1 MKYLLCLIK
10 LLALLNL
17 SSSQEDYMHG
27 TQTQDSLAELEKAA
41 KEAESLDK
49 LLNTENEALVQQLM
63 KAGIQDDDGDD
74 RELQDLEKLLNKQA
88 ENQQDEEPQQDEE
101 EEAMAA
107 QDNSDNVAKAQ
118 RSKRYYRNRMRMY
131 RRYYLSYRRHY
142 YQQRNLKIKY
152 IRLYSVYHRSNTWCL
167 KQLSRG

>member
-1 MKYLLCLIK
+1 MKYLICLVN
-10 LLALLNL
+10 LLAVFNL
-17 SSSQEDYMHG
+17 SSSQDEYKHDI
-27 TQTQDSLAELEKAA
+27 QTQDSLAELEKAA
-41 KEAESLDK
+41 KEAQSLDK

-63 KAGIQDDDGDD
+63 KGGAQDEDDNDQ
-74 RELQDLEKLLNKQA
+74 ELQNLERLLNQQA

-101 EEAMAA
+101 EKAMAA
-107 QDNSDNVAKAQ
+107 QDVAKAQ

-142 YQQRNLKIKY
+142 YRQRNLKLKY

-167 KQLSRG
+167 QQLSRG